1 MKRTVAVI
9 LCMILLLPL
18 LGCEL
23 KREKSW
29 QEKVDSIEV
38 GMTIEDL
45 FDLMG
50 EPDADMGS
58 GTTLL
63 MYILPDQ
70 HVTVVHVNN
79 DYTQEGHPL
88 AVMDKP
94 VVLSYED
101 FKEHYRH
108 YPDDPN
114 AWWNAE

>member
-23 KREKSW
+23 QRERSW

-38 GMTIEDL
+38 GMTVVEL

-50 EPDADMGS
+50 EPDAYIGS
-58 GTTLL
+58 GAVNP
-63 MYILPDQ
+63 MYYGPDQ
-70 HVTVVHVNN
+70 QVVIVCVRR
-79 DYTQEGHPL
+79 DYTQEDDPF
-88 AVMDKP
+88 VVTVKP
-94 VVLSYED
+94 VTETYED
-101 FKEHYRH
+101 FKERWGK
-108 YPDDPN
+108 YPDDPS